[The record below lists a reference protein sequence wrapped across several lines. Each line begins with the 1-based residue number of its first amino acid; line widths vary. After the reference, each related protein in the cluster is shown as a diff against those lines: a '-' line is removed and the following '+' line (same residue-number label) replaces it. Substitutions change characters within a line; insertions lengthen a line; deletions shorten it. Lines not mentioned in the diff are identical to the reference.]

1 MAGVRG
7 AVRRLAPVLVTCVL
21 ATSACTADAP
31 PSQSASASVTAE
43 QILVDDAALLQVSP
57 VDYEGAGL
65 LVATFSDA
73 AKGRTVELQRR
84 TAEGW
89 EKVESGKQDANG
101 TVEFRKTVPG
111 ADTFR
116 AVAQAADGEP
126 ATATAE
132 ASAAQQWTEAFTS
145 EFEDDAL
152 KPGAWGHRSLDIFDA
167 FGRHCAAP
175 HAESVGF
182 ADGAVQLA
190 VTEEKESAQVAKAK
204 AAGCKERRVFK
215 NAMISTE
222 GLFKVKAGTLAARI
236 KFAEGQGMH
245 GAVWLQSYDK
255 SEIDM
260 IESYGYGVGLTSVI
274 HVDGQRYP
282 TDGGDTYV
290 IADTVTDRDWW
301 SKYHTY
307 SVEWDNESVVFRV
320 DGKVSKRIAHATPD
334 TEYFIVAS
342 MLSSDWEQ
350 KRFKNPVDNAEGVTP
365 TTLPQTM
372 SVDWIK
378 VWTPA

>member
-1 MAGVRG
+1 MLAG
-7 AVRRLAPVLVTCVL
+7 ALT
-21 ATSACTADAP
+21 TSACTADTP
-31 PSQSASASVTAE
+31 PSPSPSTSATAAE
-43 QILVDDAALLQVSP
+43 IAVDDAAKLQISP
-57 VDYEGAGL
+57 VDYEGVG
-65 LVATFSDA
+65 LVAAAFSTA
-73 AKGRTVELQRR
+73 AKGRPVTLQRK
-84 TAEGW
+84 TGAGW
-89 EKVESGKQDANG
+89 EDVDSGKQDAKG
-101 TVEFRKTVPG
+101 KVEFRKTIPG

-116 AVAQAADGEP
+116 AVAAAADGDP
-126 ATATAE
+126 ATATPE

-145 EFEDDAL
+145 DFNGDAL
-152 KPGAWGHRSLDIFDA
+152 EPGAWGHRSLDVFDA

-175 HAESVGF
+175 HAETVSF
-182 ADGAVQLA
+182 ADGAVQLF
-190 VTEEKESAQVAKAK
+190 VDEEKDAAQIAKAK

-222 GLFKVKAGTLAARI
+222 GLFKVRTGMLAARI

-282 TDGGDTYV
+282 AEGEDTYV
-290 IADTVTDRDWW
+290 ITDTVTDRDWW
-301 SKYHTY
+301 ADYHTY
-307 SVEWDNESVVFRV
+307 SVEWDNKSVVFRV
-320 DGKVSKRIAHATPD
+320 DGKVSKRIAQATPD

-350 KRFKNPVDNAEGVTP
+350 KRFKDPVDNAAGVTK
-365 TTLPQTM
+365 TKLPQTM

-378 VWTPA
+378 VWNPA